1 MTDSPFRIGFTN
13 GLMSKNIIIRFA
25 IMIIFVSKNKKFTI
39 DNG

>member
-1 MTDSPFRIGFTN
+1 MADSPFRIGFIN

-25 IMIIFVSKNKKFTI
+25 KMIILVSKNKKFTI